1 MSNKIESIVILTGI
15 LSVLVGII
23 THLYIRSRQAKREA
37 QAEYAKSLESISAIK
52 KKMIDD
58 NQNIESIKLSGTL
71 ESSRD
76 FPSAIKETPKK
87 KAKKKETSKPVYTDY
102 LVEEDKELLRRVER
116 NEGDFVTSM
125 LVAQAT
131 DSALLGSVVG
141 GDPVGA
147 IVGDMLNDSDSK
159 TSIDYSDS
167 PSHDSSWDTTDS
179 TDYSSSSDSWSSSD
193 SSSFDSSSSDW

>member
-37 QAEYAKSLESISAIK
+37 QEEYAKSLESISAIK

-87 KAKKKETSKPVYTDY
+87 KAKKKETEKPVYTDY

-141 GDPVGA
+141 GDPLGA
-147 IVGDMLNDSDSK
+147 IVGDMLNDSDSH
-159 TSIDYSDS
+159 TSTDYSNS
-167 PSHDSSWDTTDS
+167 PSHDSS
-179 TDYSSSSDSWSSSD
+179 DYSSSSDSWSSSD

>member
-1 MSNKIESIVILTGI
+1 MSNKIESLVIVIGLAMTVI
-15 LSVLVGII
+15 LLAIHFYVRARESKKEK
-23 THLYIRSRQAKREA
+23 AKS
-37 QAEYAKSLESISAIK
+37 KSLESISAIK

-58 NQNIESIKLSGTL
+58 NQNTESIKLSGTL

-87 KAKKKETSKPVYTDY
+87 KAKKKETPKPVYTDY

-159 TSIDYSDS
+159 TSTDYSDS

>member
-15 LSVLVGII
+15 LSILVGII

-37 QAEYAKSLESISAIK
+37 QEEYAKSLESISAIK

-58 NQNIESIKLSGTL
+58 NQNIEYIKLSGTL

-76 FPSAIKETPKK
+76 FPSAIKEKPKK
-87 KAKKKETSKPVYTDY
+87 KVKKKEPEKPVYTDY

-131 DSALLGSVVG
+131 GWALLGSVVG
-141 GDPVGA
+141 GDPLGA
-147 IVGDMLNDSDSK
+147 IVGDMLNDSDSH
-159 TSIDYSDS
+159 TSTDYSS
-167 PSHDSSWDTTDS
+167 SSSHDSS
-179 TDYSSSSDSWSSSD
+179 DYSSSSDSWSSSD